1 MKLNLYDLTLF
12 ASLILLIMK
21 SVVLKVDIRNQFT
34 IESFLV
40 GQAGHRQILFDIFVF
55 ILNRL

>member
-12 ASLILLIMK
+12 AYLILLIMK
-21 SVVLKVDIRNQFT
+21 SVVLKVDTRNQFT

-40 GQAGHRQILFDIFVF
+40 DQAVHRQILFDIFVF
-55 ILNRL
+55 ILNRF